1 MKRGR
6 KEKKKGQKK
15 EEWMNVN
22 YYQLTMNVKG
32 RDSTDLN
39 FFGCSRACVFPFI
52 KHFDGMFKALLKV

>member
-32 RDSTDLN
+32 RDSASTAEHIEIL
-39 FFGCSRACVFPFI
+39 
-52 KHFDGMFKALLKV
+52 

>member
-1 MKRGR
+1 
-6 KEKKKGQKK
+6 
-15 EEWMNVN
+15 MNVN